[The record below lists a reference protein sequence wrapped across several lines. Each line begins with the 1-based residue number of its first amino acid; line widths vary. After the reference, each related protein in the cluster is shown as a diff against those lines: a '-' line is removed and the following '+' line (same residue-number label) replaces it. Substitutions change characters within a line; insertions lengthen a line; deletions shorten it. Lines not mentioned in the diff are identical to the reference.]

1 METVWITGATGA
13 IGSALARRF
22 DARGVN
28 VVLSARDSGELEALA
43 AELSPGALSVV
54 ADATDASSSP
64 NVLKIAEERFEP
76 VTGLAHCVGSILIKP
91 LHLTTAEELDTTT
104 TQNYLSAWH
113 VLRAFVIAQL
123 KHREHASAVLVG
135 TVATRSG
142 FANHEAIA
150 GAKAA
155 VAALA
160 ASAAATYADRNIRI
174 NCVHPGLTASAMSAK
189 FMRTTE
195 AAERMAKLN
204 PMGRLGTG
212 DNTAALIE
220 FLLSKDAGW
229 ITGQQIGVDGGHG
242 ALQHTVKA

>member
-1 METVWITGATGA
+1 METVWITGATGT
-13 IGSALARRF
+13 IGSALARRL

-28 VVLSARDSGELEALA
+28 VVLSARDSGKLEALA
-43 AELSPGALSVV
+43 AEPSPGALSVV

-64 NVLKIAEERFEP
+64 NVLKIAEERFGP

-91 LHLTTAEELDTTT
+91 LHLTTPEELHY
-104 TQNYLSAWH
+104 NHPELFERVAC
-113 VLRAFVIAQL
+113 
-123 KHREHASAVLVG
+123 
-135 TVATRSG
+135 ATRIRHRTIETSRTRECG
-142 FANHEAIA
+142 PCWYGGDEVRICQHEAIA